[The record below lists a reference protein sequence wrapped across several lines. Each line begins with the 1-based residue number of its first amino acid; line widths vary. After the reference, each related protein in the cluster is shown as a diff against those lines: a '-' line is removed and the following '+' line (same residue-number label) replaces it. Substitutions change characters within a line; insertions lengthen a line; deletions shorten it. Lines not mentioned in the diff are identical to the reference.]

1 MLGGHYLYC
10 DYTRRHFLKTAGK
23 SALGLGLLA
32 PGLPCAV
39 SAAST
44 KKIHAYIGTYT
55 RRNRHQ
61 GIYALTLDPVTGALS
76 NGDPVAATPSPTYLA
91 VHPTQDLLFAANA
104 SVPNREQGLVSAFA
118 IDDKTGSLH
127 FLNSQSSHGNHPCH
141 ICIDH
146 TGRWVF
152 TANYNSGT
160 VAVFP
165 IADDGQL
172 GATSCVIQLEGRS
185 ADRKKKDPHA
195 HMIQLSGD
203 NRFALVADLGTD
215 KIWSYLFDQEK
226 GTLTPHKMP
235 WTQTAPGAG
244 PRHLLFQPI
253 GPDGPLVFV
262 VNELNSTLSR
272 YLFHVDGTLTEQQ
285 TLSTLPDG
293 YGGENYCA
301 AVRASAD
308 GRFVYCSNRG
318 HNSIAAFAYN
328 GKSDWVTAIGHT
340 PTGGDHPR
348 DFNIDPTGKFLL
360 VANMNSNNILSFFID
375 QKTGQLTPT
384 GYETTIPVP
393 TNITFARDQV

>member
-1 MLGGHYLYC
+1 MLGDHYLYC
-10 DYTRRHFLKTAGK
+10 NYTRRRFLKTAGK
-23 SALGLGLLA
+23 SALGIGLLA
-32 PGLPCAV
+32 PSVPETV

-55 RRNRHQ
+55 RRNRRQ

-76 NGDPVAATPSPTYLA
+76 NGAPVAATPNPTYLA
-91 VHPTQDLLFAANA
+91 IHPTQDLLLAVNA
-104 SVPNREQGLVSAFA
+104 SVPNQEHGLVSAFA
-118 IDDKTGSLH
+118 IGNKTGALRL
-127 FLNSQSSHGNHPCH
+127 LNSQSSHGNHPCH
-141 ICIDH
+141 ISIDH
-146 TGRWVF
+146 TGRWAF

-172 GATSCVIQLEGRS
+172 GAASCVIQLEGRGTTQ
-185 ADRKKKDPHA
+185 KKRGPHA
-195 HMIQLSGD
+195 HMIQVSGD

-215 KIWSYLFDQEK
+215 RIWSYLFDQEK
-226 GTLTPHKMP
+226 GILTPHKTP

-244 PRHLLFQPI
+244 PRHFIFQPTRS
-253 GPDGPLVFV
+253 DGPLVFV
-262 VNELNSTLSR
+262 INELNSTLSR
-272 YLFHVDGTLTEQQ
+272 YLFHANGTLTEQQ

-293 YGGENYCA
+293 YSGENYCA

-328 GKSDWVTAIGHT
+328 EKSDEITAIDHT

-360 VANMNSNNILSFFID
+360 VANMNSDNILSYFID
-375 QKTGQLTPT
+375 QKTGQLTPS
-384 GYETTIPVP
+384 GHEITIPLP
-393 TNITFARDQV
+393 TNIIFARSQV